1 MSEAGTL
8 TPAAS
13 SLHADALVWDNH
25 AGFAPFLHPDLSFLE
40 RWRRAGCTYL
50 SINVGFDIAMSW
62 EQTLESTAHYRRWLD
77 THQDDFLLV
86 DGIDDVHRA
95 KQEGKLAVG
104 FDLEGGNALNGNL
117 DMIGVYYQLGV
128 RQMLFA
134 YNKSNGLCGGCLD
147 GDAPLTALGR
157 AAVTEM
163 NRVGMVVDC
172 SHISESASLEIATLS
187 SQPVIYSHSNPRVLC
202 DHPRN
207 IADAQIRACAATGGV
222 IGINGIGSF
231 LGGDTCDAERIVRHI
246 DYVVDLVGIEYVG
259 IGLDSV
265 LDPEDTGHTNRT
277 WPGLLADTSTGSG
290 DMAQPEE
297 LPRVTEELLRRGYS
311 DDDIRKVMGG
321 NFVRVSG
328 EVWV

>member
-1 MSEAGTL
+1 
-8 TPAAS
+8 
-13 SLHADALVWDNH
+13 
-25 AGFAPFLHPDLSFLE
+25 
-40 RWRRAGCTYL
+40 
-50 SINVGFDIAMSW
+50 
-62 EQTLESTAHYRRWLD
+62 
-77 THQDDFLLV
+77 
-86 DGIDDVHRA
+86 
-95 KQEGKLAVG
+95 
-104 FDLEGGNALNGNL
+104 
-117 DMIGVYYQLGV
+117 MIGVYYQLGV

-246 DYVVDLVGIEYVG
+246 DYLVDLVGIDYVG

-265 LDPEDTGHTNRT
+265 LNPETPGIRTAHGRSAGRRVDRIARHGPARGTPSGNRGAAT
-277 WPGLLADTSTGSG
+277 PGLF
-290 DMAQPEE
+290 
-297 LPRVTEELLRRGYS
+297 R
-311 DDDIRKVMGG
+311 
-321 NFVRVSG
+321 
-328 EVWV
+328 